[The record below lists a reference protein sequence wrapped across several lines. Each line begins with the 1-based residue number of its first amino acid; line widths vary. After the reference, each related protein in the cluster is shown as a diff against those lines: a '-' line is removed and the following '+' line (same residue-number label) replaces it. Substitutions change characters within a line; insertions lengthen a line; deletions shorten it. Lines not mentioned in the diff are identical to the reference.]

1 MSFCSLSSCIL
12 GLSLE
17 RARRAKRA
25 ACTRGRGR
33 ATYAHASMFSCN
45 VACTLRGKS
54 RPGGRMLVA
63 GIEEH
68 QKQQEERV
76 TAEGNCEKCSGRVS
90 PPHLPSTF
98 DIYRLTFNVKRASA
112 GSKKP
117 FLLSS
122 AVSSFT
128 SHSEYLP
135 VHKLNRASHLG
146 RSRGT
151 DTQFSHI
158 QSCCVSK

>member
-17 RARRAKRA
+17 RACRAKRA

-54 RPGGRMLVA
+54 WPGGRMLVA